1 MTNEKGEILARVEES
16 RGFQEIYDYRGGQK
30 YQHRLDRRREQA
42 SFDYSSRSHLFQ
54 KIYYANGLTAK
65 DELALRT
72 AFHSLNNSHE
82 TQAYLTKAALFVGF
96 WPLAY
101 KVSQKVRPASVFVMA
116 VGYYYA
122 YKNLIVPFGTQRL
135 QDNLNNVA
143 KPFAEKYGVTIA

>member
-1 MTNEKGEILARVEES
+1 
-16 RGFQEIYDYRGGQK
+16 
-30 YQHRLDRRREQA
+30 
-42 SFDYSSRSHLFQ
+42 
-54 KIYYANGLTAK
+54 LTAK

-72 AFHSLNNSHE
+72 AFHSCNNSHE
-82 TQAYLTKAALFVGF
+82 TQSYITKAALFVGF

-101 KVSQKVRPASVFVMA
+101 KVSQKVRPSSVFVMA
-116 VGYYYA
+116 AAYYYA